1 MYTPYLL
8 NLSHE
13 KRDQRSDRHLGYVLA
28 VVAGAVNAGGFVAIG
43 FYTSH
48 MTGIVSSMSRDLALG
63 NFKLVL
69 TALSAWLAFL
79 AGAAISETLISL
91 ARRRRVKLG
100 SQYALPLLLES
111 GLLLLFGLAGSH
123 MEDMPSVIAPITV
136 LLLCFIMGLQNA
148 IITTMSG
155 AAIRTTHITGM
166 STDIGIELGKLFY
179 YNRERGKRTATIVVR
194 ANHAKL
200 ILHAKL
206 VGCFFLGGIGGVLG
220 FKYIG
225 FSATVILAVTVAILA
240 IGPILYD
247 MRLIA
252 RYYRPKV

>member
-1 MYTPYLL
+1 MNTLYLY

-13 KRDQRSDRHLGYVLA
+13 KRDQRSDRHLGYILA
-28 VVAGAVNAGGFVAIG
+28 IVAGAVNAGGFMAIG

-48 MTGIVSSMSRDLALG
+48 MTGIVSSMSYDFALG

-79 AGAAISETLISL
+79 FGAATSETLINL
-91 ARRRRVKLG
+91 ARRRRLKLG

-111 GLLLLFGLAGSH
+111 GLLLLFGLAGSC
-123 MEDMPSVIAPITV
+123 MASMPSLIAPVTV

-179 YNRERGKRTATIVVR
+179 YNRENDQRTATMLVR
-194 ANHAKL
+194 ANRTKL
-200 ILHAKL
+200 KLHLKL
-206 VGCFFLGGIGGVLG
+206 VGFYLVGGVVGVLG
-220 FKYIG
+220 FQRIG
-225 FSATVILAVTVAILA
+225 YSTTIVLAITVALLA

-247 MRLIA
+247 MRMML
-252 RYYRPKV
+252 RYYRAKA